1 LAAGPAQTAALE
13 SGILATAMKDEPE
26 KPSWRKEHRPAQPAS
41 HEPVSRRRTNA
52 GKGTRLK
59 ASVARIKP
67 VRRGKTNKPAPIN
80 PAAKPRRMR
89 KNRQTNLIPRNL
101 KPLQGITLGQNE
113 NQAHHF
119 LPNCNSKLPRL
130 FMRQRGLSAGL
141 KQTWQCF
148 GVKTS
153 VFFQAFS
160 AYSSSVNLT
169 EQMTQLARQ
178 AKSASRDLA
187 RLPAAEKNACLL
199 AMAAALEQNAAV
211 IKQANAF
218 DTEAAAKHGLSAA
231 MLDRLKLDDKRI
243 SAMARGLREVAALPD
258 PVGKILDERVRPNG
272 LKLQK
277 ISTPIGVIVIIYESR
292 PNVTADAA
300 ALCFK
305 SGNATILRG
314 GREAMNSNQLIAKT
328 MIDAGK
334 QAMAGRAT
342 SRAGFPEH
350 AIQVVPVTDREAI
363 PVLLSLTQYV
373 DLCMPRGGEGLIR
386 AVADCSKVPVIKHYK
401 GVCHVFVDA
410 DADLKMAG
418 EIVMNAKVQRPAV
431 CNAMETLLVDKAVA
445 ETFLPQVAQKLAD
458 KRVELRCDAVSLGL
472 VQSAIRNPQSA
483 IKSAAEQDYFTE
495 YNDYI
500 LNVRVVDGVR
510 AAIDHIN
517 HYGSA
522 HSDSVVTR
530 NEAHAKQFLA
540 EVDSAAVY
548 WNAST
553 RFTDGGEFGMGAEI
567 GISTD
572 KIGARGPMG
581 LEELTSYKWLGL
593 GNGQL
598 RT

>member
-1 LAAGPAQTAALE
+1 
-13 SGILATAMKDEPE
+13 M
-26 KPSWRKEHRPAQPAS
+26 
-41 HEPVSRRRTNA
+41 
-52 GKGTRLK
+52 
-59 ASVARIKP
+59 
-67 VRRGKTNKPAPIN
+67 
-80 PAAKPRRMR
+80 
-89 KNRQTNLIPRNL
+89 NLL
-101 KPLQGITLGQNE
+101 
-113 NQAHHF
+113 
-119 LPNCNSKLPRL
+119 
-130 FMRQRGLSAGL
+130 
-141 KQTWQCF
+141 
-148 GVKTS
+148 
-153 VFFQAFS
+153 
-160 AYSSSVNLT
+160 
-169 EQMTQLARQ
+169 EQMTRLARQ
-178 AKSASRDLA
+178 ARTASRELA
-187 RLPAAEKNACLL
+187 RLTTSEKNACLL
-199 AMAAALEQNAAV
+199 AMAAALEQNAAAL
-211 IKQANAF
+211 KEANALDM
-218 DTEAAAKHGLSAA
+218 DTAVKNGLSSA

-243 SAMARGLREVAALPD
+243 AAMARGLREVAALPD

-300 ALCFK
+300 SLCFK

-314 GREAMNSNQLIAKT
+314 GREAMHSNQVIAKT

-334 QAMAGRAT
+334 TALAR
-342 SRAGFPEH
+342 FPEQ

-363 PVLLSLTQYV
+363 PALLSLTQYV

-410 DADLKMAG
+410 DADLTMAG

-431 CNAMETLLVDKAVA
+431 CNAMETLLVDQAVA
-445 ETFLPQVAQKLAD
+445 ESFLPDIGKKLFE
-458 KRVELRCDAVSLGL
+458 KHVEIRGDEAALKLLDPLRLTPHASRLRP
-472 VQSAIRNPQSA
+472 AT
-483 IKSAAEQDYFTE
+483 EQDWFTE

-517 HYGSA
+517 CYGSA
-522 HSDSVVTR
+522 HSDSIVTK
-530 NEAHAKQFLA
+530 NEARAKQFLA

-593 GNGQL
+593 GSGQV
-598 RT
+598 RM